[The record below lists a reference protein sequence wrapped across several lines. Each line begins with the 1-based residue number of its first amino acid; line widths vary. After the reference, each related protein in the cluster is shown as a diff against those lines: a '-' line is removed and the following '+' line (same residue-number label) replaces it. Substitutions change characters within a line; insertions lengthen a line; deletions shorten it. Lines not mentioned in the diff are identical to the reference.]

1 MTATRNPLS
10 RLAILAALAVGHAHA
25 SLFHVTVDTTA
36 LGNAPAVLAF
46 DLTSDGSTPNSV
58 AISGFNSIGGLL
70 GNAYQFDGITYVS
83 APALSTPATTVILTN
98 PFLFNEYVQYIT
110 LGSSFEFDFEP
121 SANLPSNPSF
131 PDTFSFYILVPASE
145 PPPDPPD
152 LLPSLVL
159 STSPD
164 GAALFSYEIG
174 VTDPAQPE
182 VYLVTTNPDGGQ
194 PQRIPVD
201 VISASV
207 PEPGALALAM
217 VSLLRAGCRAF
228 GKDSPVAVES
238 VRVAGMYHPRSTRRT
253 RSGTLRAS
261 WKLQGWAV

>member
-1 MTATRNPLS
+1 MTAARNPLS

-46 DLTSDGSTPNSV
+46 DLIGGSTPNSV

-70 GNAYQFDGITYVS
+70 GNAYQFDGTTYVS
-83 APALSTPATTVILTN
+83 APALSTPATTVILSN
-98 PFLFNEYVQYIT
+98 PFFFNEYVQYIT

-121 SANLPSNPSF
+121 SANLPPNPSF
-131 PDTFSFYILVPASE
+131 PDTFAFYILLPASA

-174 VTDPAQPE
+174 VTDPPQPE

-217 VSLLRAGCRAF
+217 VSLFALGVARFARIRPLRWN
-228 GKDSPVAVES
+228 PS
-238 VRVAGMYHPRSTRRT
+238 V
-253 RSGTLRAS
+253 
-261 WKLQGWAV
+261 